1 MARPKTVLTPEL
13 KSQLKQGVKV
23 RFKWWSNDTLV
34 YTGRIEA
41 DGETLYF
48 VPEHNYKG
56 DQLLYEGMR
65 YYNPL
70 HTFEPFTQFEVL
82 E

>member
-23 RFKWWSNDTLV
+23 RFKWWGNDTLV
-34 YTGRIEA
+34 YTGRIET

-56 DQLLYEGMR
+56 GQLLYEGMR

-70 HTFEPFTQFEVL
+70 HTFEL
-82 E
+82 LRNLRY